1 MAPMVDLLIARMA
14 SSLMQ
19 RGDFSLLGSILGK
32 GVMRAGKGQEGRF
45 LPLFALPSMMKIQR
59 NESSIKIFS
68 SAPSF
73 NKY

>member
-45 LPLFALPSMMKIQR
+45 LPLFALP
-59 NESSIKIFS
+59 
-68 SAPSF
+68 
-73 NKY
+73 